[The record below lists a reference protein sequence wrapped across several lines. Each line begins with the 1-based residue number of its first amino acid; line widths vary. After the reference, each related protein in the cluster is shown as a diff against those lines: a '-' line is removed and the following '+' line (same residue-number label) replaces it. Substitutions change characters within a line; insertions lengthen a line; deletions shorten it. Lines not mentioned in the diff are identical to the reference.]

1 MEKLKCYIKTSK
13 NNIKNKKS
21 VIFYEIVGR
30 LNKEQNKFVLIF
42 YARGFHA
49 NRSV

>member
-30 LNKEQNKFVLIF
+30 LNKEQN
-42 YARGFHA
+42 ARGFHA